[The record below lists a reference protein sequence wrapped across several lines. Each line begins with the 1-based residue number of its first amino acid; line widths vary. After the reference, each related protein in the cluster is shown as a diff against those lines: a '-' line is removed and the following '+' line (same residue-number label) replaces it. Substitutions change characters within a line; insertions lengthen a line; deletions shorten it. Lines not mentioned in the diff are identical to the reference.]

1 MLPVRRL
8 SSLAF
13 KIKYEKNGVPKKIGN
28 AIFHYFYRL
37 PDLFFG
43 FLGWFLCEFDAFLRE
58 TDTF

>member
-13 KIKYEKNGVPKKIGN
+13 KIKYEKMAFPIFWERH
-28 AIFHYFYRL
+28 FHYFYRL

-43 FLGWFLCEFDAFLRE
+43 VLGWFLCEFDAFLRE